1 VRTVPAAVPVPTG
14 VMVVQDQA
22 GGVAE
27 ASSRLLGAESHGMP
41 AAAPDR
47 PATAPETPGV
57 VVDATQDGPPAMP
70 AAAAD
75 GTPDATGPDRTG
87 PDRTGPDGTG
97 VPPHPDG
104 GPARRAGLAFLPMPG
119 RAGRALLNVAPALLL
134 YAVLRAAGLLV
145 LWAYATA
152 DHRDFWELLNRY
164 DAGHYAGIV
173 IRGYDTAIPVQIDG
187 TAGTTNLAFFPLYPY
202 LVGLVDRWW
211 GTGVPTAQLIVA
223 WAAGLAAAWGLYAVG
238 AQLRNR
244 RTGVALAGL
253 WAVVPHALVESMG
266 YTETLFT
273 ALAAFCLVSV
283 LRGRWL
289 TAAALCILAGLT
301 RPTGVAL
308 IAAVGLAAL
317 VAACRRPRTWQA
329 WLAMPLAPLG
339 FYGFVAWV
347 GERLG
352 RTGGYLTE
360 GYLYVQSDAWKMSF
374 DGGASSVDSLGQ
386 VLTRPQPLAAYVT
399 TAVVLLGIALL
410 VLAALDRVPWPLL
423 VYAMVIMVIVIGG
436 ADYYH
441 AKARLLLP
449 AFPLLLPVAYA
460 LGASRAR
467 TATVVF
473 LVLTA
478 LSAFYG
484 VYLCLVWP
492 FSP

>member
-1 VRTVPAAVPVPTG
+1 
-14 VMVVQDQA
+14 
-22 GGVAE
+22 
-27 ASSRLLGAESHGMP
+27 MP
-41 AAAPDR
+41 A
-47 PATAPETPGV
+47 
-57 VVDATQDGPPAMP
+57 DGAPAMP
-70 AAAAD
+70 AAVTDVTAD
-75 GTPDATGPDRTG
+75 AEPAGQHL
-87 PDRTGPDGTG
+87 
-97 VPPHPDG
+97 PPRPAG
-104 GPARRAGLAFLPMPG
+104 GPARRPALAVLRLAR
-119 RAGRALLNVAPALLL
+119 RAGRVLLIVAPALLL

-145 LWAYATA
+145 LWAYAAA
-152 DHRDFWELLNRY
+152 DHRDVWELLNRY
-164 DAGHYAGIV
+164 DAAHYAGIV
-173 IRGYDTAIPVQIDG
+173 VRGYDPAIPLQIDG
-187 TAGTTNLAFFPLYPY
+187 TAGITNLAFFPLYPF
-202 LVGLVDRWW
+202 LVGQVDRWW
-211 GTGVPTAQLIVA
+211 GTGVPTAQLVVA

-238 AQLRNR
+238 VQLRDR

-289 TAAALCILAGLT
+289 TAAVLCILAGLT

-317 VAACRRPRTWQA
+317 VAVCRRPRTWRA
-329 WLAMPLAPLG
+329 WLAIPLAPLG

-352 RTGGYLTE
+352 RTGDYLTE

-374 DGGASSVDSLGQ
+374 DGGASSVHSLGR
-386 VLTRPQPLAAYVT
+386 VLTRPQPLAVYVT
-399 TAVVLLGIALL
+399 TAVVLLGVALL

-423 VYAMVIMVIVIGG
+423 VYAVVIVVIVIGG

-460 LGASRAR
+460 LGAARAR

-473 LVLTA
+473 VVLTA
-478 LSAFYG
+478 FSAFYG

-492 FSP
+492 FSPSRRRDASVRTGSTGHLMNDR